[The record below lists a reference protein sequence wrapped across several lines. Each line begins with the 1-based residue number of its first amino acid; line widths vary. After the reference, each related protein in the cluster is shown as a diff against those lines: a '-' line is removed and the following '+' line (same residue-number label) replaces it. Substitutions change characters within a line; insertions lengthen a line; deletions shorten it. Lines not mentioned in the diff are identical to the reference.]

1 MRAKEFIVEA
11 NSKQPES
18 ARQKF
23 LKRVIGPESGGD
35 VSIKNPRSSATGL
48 FQFIKSTWDNTVAKA
63 KPGDPHYGV
72 SFDDMKKNPAA
83 QRAAADQISRE
94 YQASIKKNNLPDTPG
109 MYYLFHGHG
118 AKAIDL
124 YNNPDKQLK
133 DIYDPYARDKQGKII
148 YNPKTG
154 KPVKSIIYKQNPNF
168 DPDEKIS
175 TFIAGRAAA
184 VGDNITNM
192 YPDKNK
198 LAGVT
203 PPSTT
208 TKTDTTPTTNTA
220 QNKDRKITPS
230 PVVAQTTKE
239 PDIVSQYVDVNKEP
253 RVIDKVK
260 KTVTDIVSPAI
271 APKTAKAI
279 TPEIPKSKPEL
290 IPGTPEYEKM
300 MWDKQIAAGDK
311 FSREREAR
319 LEKERVAKSKGL
331 PIEPPITEPDLDP
344 KGWAAYDA
352 YMDKL
357 QTEKGDKFSKEYQA
371 AEKKAQSTPPEDES
385 YFTKFK
391 NLFK

>member
-23 LKRVIGPESGGD
+23 LNKVIGPESGGN

-72 SFDDMKKNPAA
+72 SFNDMKKNPAA

-94 YQASIKKNNLPDTPG
+94 YQAAIQKNNLPDTPG

-168 DPDEKIS
+168 DPEEKIS

-184 VGDNITNM
+184 VGDNITNI
-192 YPDKNK
+192 YPDKTK
-198 LAGVT
+198 LAVVT
-203 PPSTT
+203 PTSKT
-208 TKTDTTPTTNTA
+208 TKTDTTTNTA
-220 QNKDRKITPS
+220 QTTDKKITPS

-239 PDIVSQYVDVNKEP
+239 PDIVSQYVDVNKGP
-253 RVIDKVK
+253 GVIDKVK

-271 APKTAKAI
+271 APKTAKAT
-279 TPEIPKSKPEL
+279 TPEIPKTKPEF
-290 IPGTPEYEKM
+290 IPGTPEYDARMEKQ
-300 MWDKQIAAGDK
+300 QIAAGEK
-311 FSREREAR
+311 FSKEREAR
-319 LEKERVAKSKGL
+319 LAKERDLMSKKL
-331 PIEPPITEPDLDP
+331 PMSPPSTDPELDP
-344 KGWAAYDA
+344 QGWKKYDD
-352 YMDKL
+352 YMEKL
-357 QTEKGDKFSKEYQA
+357 QSEKGDKYHQEYMDN
-371 AEKKAQSTPPEDES
+371 EKKLNQTSSDDS
-385 YFTKFK
+385 YYTKFK
-391 NLFK
+391 NLLK